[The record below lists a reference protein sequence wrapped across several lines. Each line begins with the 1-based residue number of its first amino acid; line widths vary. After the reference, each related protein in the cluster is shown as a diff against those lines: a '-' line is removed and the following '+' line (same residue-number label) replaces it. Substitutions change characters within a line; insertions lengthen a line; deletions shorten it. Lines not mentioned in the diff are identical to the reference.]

1 MEKEVFV
8 KWKIKETETVEI
20 LKLLPNLAEETR
32 KEAGNLYYAI
42 YQSEN
47 NPNEL
52 ILHER
57 YIDAAAQEAHRN
69 SKHYQS
75 IVMDKIIP
83 YLEAREVYIV
93 KKLI

>member
-1 MEKEVFV
+1 MEKEVIV
-8 KWKIKETETVEI
+8 KWKIKESETAEI
-20 LKLLPNLAEETR
+20 LKLLPELAEKTK
-32 KEAGNLYYAI
+32 KEEGNIYYAI
-42 YQSEN
+42 YQSED

-57 YIDAAAQEAHRN
+57 YVDQQAQEIHRN

-75 IVMDKIIP
+75 IVVDQIAP
-83 YLEAREVYIV
+83 YLEERTVYVV

>member
-1 MEKEVFV
+1 MEREVIV
-8 KWKIKETETVEI
+8 KWKIKETETAEI
-20 LKLLPNLAEETR
+20 LKLLPALAEETK
-32 KEAGNLYYAI
+32 KETGNVHYSI

-57 YIDAAAQEAHRN
+57 YVDSEAQEAHRN
-69 SKHYQS
+69 SKHYQA
-75 IVMDKIIP
+75 IVVDKIIP
-83 YLEAREVYIV
+83 FLEEREVYVV